1 MQRVQL
7 IRSIVSRIALVQGE
21 ARACVAD
28 GIMAVARRA
37 GLSEM
42 WRENAVPHNQCASTL
57 RIARVVAVDMT
68 YIPTIIARL

>member
-42 WRENAVPHNQCASTL
+42 
-57 RIARVVAVDMT
+57 
-68 YIPTIIARL
+68 